1 MNWFTRLFNSAVR
14 YAQAEIKKLSTLDGK
29 PGLSLGDI
37 SMICQKIAQVA
48 TIDASGA
55 EKHRQVVAWLIERL
69 GTKIPRGYAEIIVYL
84 AYNIAKNTVLKK
96 LQK

>member
-1 MNWFTRLFNSAVR
+1 MNWFTRLFNSAVSQ
-14 YAQAEIKKLSTLDGK
+14 AQAEIRRLSALDGK
-29 PGLSLGDI
+29 PGLSMADIGTLG
-37 SMICQKIAQVA
+37 QKIAHLA

-55 EKHRQVVAWLIERL
+55 EKHRLAVAWLIERL

-84 AYNIAKNTVLKK
+84 AYQIAKNTVLKK